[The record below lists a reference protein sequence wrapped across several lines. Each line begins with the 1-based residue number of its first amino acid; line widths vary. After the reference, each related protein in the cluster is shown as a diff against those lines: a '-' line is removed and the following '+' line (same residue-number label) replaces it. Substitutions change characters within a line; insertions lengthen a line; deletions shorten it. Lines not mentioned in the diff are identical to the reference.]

1 MSVINKILQ
10 RLGLSIT
17 RIAIIEN
24 LFWAVIGK
32 VVTLG
37 TGFLGGVLV
46 AHYLGPKDYGLMNYV
61 LSYVAIFQAIALF
74 GLDNI
79 EVREESRDTQKMDMK
94 VGSAFYLK
102 VFFAILLMLATII
115 TAMMTESDTYTI
127 LLIGLYTLSII
138 FNSFGVI
145 RNFFIAKVENERVVK
160 AEISRSLISLMLK
173 VVLVLI
179 GCPLVWFVFMYMFDN
194 ILLASGYILAY
205 RQADMRLHNWRFD
218 KTYARLLIIEAF
230 PLMLTNTAV
239 ILYQRI
245 DTVMIGQ
252 MIDQESVGHFSVASR
267 FVEMMIYVP
276 IMLAQT
282 ITPVLVRIREQD
294 EAAYRDKVQQFLNIT
309 VWLSLLMAVLV
320 MMLSGVMVRWTF
332 GVQYL
337 PAVAILQVMAFKA
350 VSVALSNSAGA
361 MLITEGVQKYA
372 IFRDLLGCIVCVVT
386 NYIFLPL
393 YGVMAAAVIAIASNV
408 VAGYLADAIIPAY
421 RHIFVQQTRCILYG
435 WKDMLKIVSFVK
447 ERKLH

>member
-1 MSVINKILQ
+1 MNTLGKILQ
-10 RLGLSIT
+10 GLGLSET
-17 RIAIIEN
+17 RITIIEN

-79 EVREESRDTQKMDMK
+79 EVREESRDESRMDMK
-94 VGSAFYLK
+94 VGTAFFLK
-102 VFFAILLMLATII
+102 LFFAFVLMLATIA
-115 TAMMTESDTYTI
+115 TAIITESDTSTI
-127 LLIGLYTLSII
+127 LLISLYTLSII

-145 RNFFIAKVENERVVK
+145 RNFFIAKVENEKVVK
-160 AEISRSLISLMLK
+160 AEISRSLISLALK
-173 VVLVLI
+173 VLLVII
-179 GCPLVWFVFMYMFDN
+179 GCPLPWFVFMFMMDN
-194 ILLASGYILAY
+194 VLLASGYIIAY
-205 RQADMRLHNWRFD
+205 RQADMKLRNWNFD
-218 KTYARLLIIEAF
+218 KTYAKLLVKEAF

-294 EAAYRDKVQQFLNIT
+294 EARYREKAQLFLNVT
-309 VWLSLLMAVLV
+309 VWSSLLMAFVV
-320 MMLSGVMVRWTF
+320 MILSGVMVRWTF
-332 GVQYL
+332 GIQYL

-361 MLITEGVQKYA
+361 MLITEGLQRYA
-372 IFRDLLGCIVCVVT
+372 ILRDLLGCAVCIIA
-386 NYIFLPL
+386 NYIFLPT
-393 YGVMAAAVIAIASNV
+393 YGVMAAAVIAIISNL

-421 RHIFVQQTRCILYG
+421 RQIFIQQTKCILVG
-435 WKDMLKIVSFVK
+435 WKDMVKLASIVK
-447 ERKLH
+447 RRN

>member
-1 MSVINKILQ
+1 MKVINKILQ
-10 RLGLSIT
+10 RLGLSAT

-79 EVREESRDTQKMDMK
+79 EVREESRDEAEMDMK
-94 VGSAFYLK
+94 VGTAFYLK
-102 VFFAILLMLATII
+102 VFFAILLMLATIA
-115 TAMMTESDTYTI
+115 TAVITESDTSTI
-127 LLIGLYTLSII
+127 LLISLYTLSII

-160 AEISRSLISLMLK
+160 AEISRSLISLALK
-173 VVLVLI
+173 VLLVVI
-179 GCPLVWFVFMYMFDN
+179 GCPLSWFVFMFMFDTV
-194 ILLASGYILAY
+194 LLASGYVIAY
-205 RQADMRLHNWRFD
+205 RQADMRLRNWRFD
-218 KTYARLLIIEAF
+218 KAYARMLIKEAF

-294 EAAYRDKVQQFLNIT
+294 EAAYRDKAQQFLNIT
-309 VWLSLLMAVLV
+309 VWSSLLMAVLV
-320 MMLSGVMVRWTF
+320 MLLSGVMVRWTF

-372 IFRDLLGCIVCVVT
+372 IFRDLLGCIVCVVA
-386 NYIFLPL
+386 NYLFLPM
-393 YGVMAAAVIAIASNV
+393 YGVMAAAVIAIASNI
-408 VAGYLADAIIPAY
+408 VAGYLADALIPAY

-435 WKDMLKIVSFVK
+435 WKDMIKIVHFVREK
-447 ERKLH
+447 KKH

>member
-1 MSVINKILQ
+1 MNTLGKILQ
-10 RLGLSIT
+10 GLGLSET
-17 RIAIIEN
+17 RITIIEN

-79 EVREESRDTQKMDMK
+79 EVREESRDESRMYMK
-94 VGSAFYLK
+94 VGTAFFLK
-102 VFFAILLMLATII
+102 LFFAFTLMLATIA
-115 TAMMTESDTYTI
+115 TAIVTESDTSTI
-127 LLIGLYTLSII
+127 LLISLYTLSII

-145 RNFFIAKVENERVVK
+145 RNFFIAKVENEKVVK
-160 AEISRSLISLMLK
+160 AEISRSLISLAFK
-173 VVLVLI
+173 VLLVII
-179 GCPLVWFVFMYMFDN
+179 GCTLPWFVFMFMMDN
-194 ILLASGYILAY
+194 VLLASGYIIAY
-205 RQADMRLHNWRFD
+205 RQADMKLRNWSFD
-218 KTYARLLIIEAF
+218 KAYAKLLVKEAF

-294 EAAYRDKVQQFLNIT
+294 EARYREKAQQFLNVT
-309 VWLSLLMAVLV
+309 VWSSLIMAFVV
-320 MMLSGVMVRWTF
+320 MLLSGVMVRWTF
-332 GVQYL
+332 GIQYL

-361 MLITEGVQKYA
+361 MLITEGLQRYA
-372 IFRDLLGCIVCVVT
+372 ILRDLLGCAVCIIA
-386 NYIFLPL
+386 NYIFLPT
-393 YGVMAAAVIAIASNV
+393 YGVMAAAVIAIVSNL
-408 VAGYLADAIIPAY
+408 VAGYLADALIPAY
-421 RHIFVQQTRCILYG
+421 RHIFVQQTRCIFFG
-435 WKDMLKIVSFVK
+435 WKDMVKVSSII
-447 ERKLH
+447 RKRNMH